1 MHLNMS
7 AKTRPFITGVTV
19 HKIHEHIMYIETTNW
34 DCKLWNNG
42 IISCGQPMFVSYSTT
57 GNPQNAIFDV
67 MILPILPIIR
77 YSYIYDLFILFDD
90 IFIYLIQYIL

>member
-1 MHLNMS
+1 
-7 AKTRPFITGVTV
+7 
-19 HKIHEHIMYIETTNW
+19 
-34 DCKLWNNG
+34 
-42 IISCGQPMFVSYSTT
+42 MFVSYSTT